1 VQFDTKVQY
10 PVDFKFRGHRIQ
22 FRAGLSALDVL
33 NYANPRDVQ
42 QNESSPH
49 YGTFYNPIGRLWR
62 LDGDFDF

>member
-1 VQFDTKVQY
+1 
-10 PVDFKFRGHRIQ
+10 
-22 FRAGLSALDVL
+22 LSALDVL

-49 YGTFYNPIGRLWR
+49 YGIFYNPIGRLWR